1 NTQFSVQVEQLIQT
15 ARKRKKLMALEQVS
29 LDLTKQQFEE
39 LLRNLKFEFRNGL
52 TRLQYLQLYR
62 DIFIQQQLSVQNLLK
77 NYQKQVENNNV
88 SQGEFIRLRGLQLE
102 LSKEINE
109 LAKES
114 NEAETELKVLL
125 NITGST
131 TLLVNEGDFTPQVS
145 ELKEIRLEHL
155 YEQALNYR
163 A

>member
-1 NTQFSVQVEQLIQT
+1 FNISQADAILLQAKLWPNPSLTIDEVNLWSTKKQLANLDGTLPPVFGTFAENTQFSVQVEQLIQT

-88 SQGEFIRLRGLQLE
+88 SQGEFIRLRGLQ
-102 LSKEINE
+102 
-109 LAKES
+109 
-114 NEAETELKVLL
+114 
-125 NITGST
+125 
-131 TLLVNEGDFTPQVS
+131 
-145 ELKEIRLEHL
+145 
-155 YEQALNYR
+155 
-163 A
+163 